1 MRSASALAAKARQYI
16 GVPDRVLAQA
26 KNDAK
31 RLLGG
36 NPGDHTVD
44 EVDKAMMK
52 SLEKLGFHLT
62 VGGKYVREDA
72 SREHSKMSLASLKE
86 ALNEMKKCTTER
98 ESWVP
103 KDIKDESVAHFMGAA
118 DRAKEAG
125 KDTFEFGGKKYKVTM
140 KDKTSDAIKTESV
153 DGKGSEKRV
162 TYTKLAYNNF
172 NNSMFWDYLVD
183 TFGQTLYTKNR
194 MDSNERSNWVRMAR
208 KYLKK
213 TGKPVTDT
221 EVAKL
226 GKKVGGSYKATYE
239 SVEEMNEATEH
250 LSAKTV
256 KAISNYVKSIEGKR
270 ISDDQR
276 VKDIQNIIKGLQ
288 PTHRFVKE
296 MNEAMDTTANWKQI
310 KNTSN
315 EKVYSANVAG
325 NKIEIEYYSGD
336 GFKVVQVDF
345 ARNGS
350 TDKTGEGNASRIFGA
365 VMNHTA
371 DWVKSNP
378 GVREVHFDAEKPMVD
393 GKRDIS
399 RAKLYSVLV
408 KTLAKKTGFSYSES
422 DKEHKRS
429 FVLKRKANMQE
440 STNKSSTAQYGVDPE
455 TTDSFD
461 KQTPRDHNGWNKEG
475 MREDEFLNT
484 HKVDVIDTTLNHKD
498 NVDNAIR
505 AMGITPPRKGDQLGS
520 QENSFT
526 NIVSNEVVDGIK
538 AALDKIKT
546 NQ

>member
-86 ALNEMKKCTTER
+86 ALNEMKKCATKR

-118 DRAKEAG
+118 DAAKEAG

-194 MDSNERSNWVRMAR
+194 MDSNERSNWMRMAR

-239 SVEEMNEATEH
+239 SVEEMNEA
-250 LSAKTV
+250 
-256 KAISNYVKSIEGKR
+256 
-270 ISDDQR
+270 
-276 VKDIQNIIKGLQ
+276 
-288 PTHRFVKE
+288 
-296 MNEAMDTTANWKQI
+296 MDTTANWKQI

-315 EKVYSANVAG
+315 EKVYVANVAG
-325 NKIEIEYYSGD
+325 SKIEIEYYSGD

-378 GVREVHFDAEKPMVD
+378 SVREVHFDAEKPMVG
-393 GKRDIS
+393 GKRDTS
-399 RAKLYSVLV
+399 RAKLYSVLI
-408 KTLAKKTGFSYSES
+408 KTLAKKTGFSYMES

-440 STNKSSTAQYGVDPE
+440 STNPNSTAQHGPDAASS
-455 TTDSFD
+455 DSWSN
-461 KQTPRDHNGWNKEG
+461 QIPRDHKGWDKEG
-475 MREDEFLNT
+475 MQEDEFIAM
-484 HKVDVIDTTLNHKD
+484 H
-498 NVDNAIR
+498 NVNSYDAAELYKSNIKNAMD
-505 AMGITPPRKGDQLGS
+505 AVQQTPPRQGDQRGGDNTFVNPINA
-520 QENSFT
+520 E
-526 NIVSNEVVDGIK
+526 IVDGIK
-538 AALDKIKT
+538 VALDQMKT